1 MAAQEHSR
9 PQRREGEPDPGA
21 DEAPVAPEASARKE
35 ALDDDIDTVLDE
47 IDGVLE
53 ANAEEFVRG
62 FVQKGGQ

>member
-1 MAAQEHSR
+1 MASQEQSR
-9 PQRREGEPDPGA
+9 PQRRDADPEDAGA
-21 DEAPVAPEASARKE
+21 AAPEATAQTA
-35 ALDDDIDTVLDE
+35 ALDDDIDSVLDE